1 LSFSVDTNVP
11 ESIKPLRFSI
21 RFTEE
26 TLSLETQQASKFVVY
41 PNPVTNNKF
50 SIFGLAEGEKANIK
64 IVSMSGKV
72 VFTATQITE
81 METSIVLKKALSTG
95 VYQLI
100 VEQNKAIH
108 HSKLIVKP

>member
-81 METSIVLKKALSTG
+81 METSIVLKKG
-95 VYQLI
+95 
-100 VEQNKAIH
+100 EC
-108 HSKLIVKP
+108 KLNSVRFFRSGGASPSRTKFQI